1 MICTKTT
8 QMILTTEQTKTL
20 FRCVGGGP
28 IDKAKIVVF
37 GNELGTAEG
46 GGNTEITVN
55 KFIGDWASHPV
66 LTVGEGFVP
75 QHIGALPVNSVFLQ
89 CISRMALAIRH
100 KEDRFFDALSGEGKA
115 VLNKYILEEL
125 YRTETA
131 VINLKPLPQ
140 STERHWDYQNIN
152 ESKYLGMFNFTLIR
166 SQDNPWKQFRLSILK
181 EAFELA
187 KNALILGSGDRHNKK
202 AFFQTIYPDIVFE
215 TVALQN
221 NIQLYVS
228 KNPRIIISNYYSPY
242 TGLGLDG
249 LKILYHYMVDKK
261 IV

>member
-1 MICTKTT
+1 
-8 QMILTTEQTKTL
+8 MILTTEQTKIL
-20 FRCVGGGP
+20 FSCVGGGP
-28 IDKAKIVVF
+28 IDKAKIIVF
-37 GNELGTAEG
+37 GNELGTAEA
-46 GGNTEITVN
+46 GGNTQLTVE
-55 KFIGDWASHPV
+55 KFQRDWTSYPT
-66 LTVGEGFVP
+66 LKVGEGFVP

-89 CISRMALAIRH
+89 CVSRMALAIRH
-100 KEDRFFDALSGEGKA
+100 KEDRFFDALTGEVKA
-115 VLNKYILEEL
+115 MLNKYILEEL

-140 STERHWDYQNIN
+140 STERHWDYQNVD
-152 ESKYLGMFNFTLIR
+152 ESKYQRMFNFTLHH
-166 SQDNPWKQFRLSILK
+166 SQDNPWKQFRQSILR

-215 TVALQN
+215 TVTLNN
-221 NIQLYVS
+221 NIQIYVS
-228 KNPRIIISNYYSPY
+228 KNPRIILSNYYSPY

-249 LKILYHYMVDKK
+249 LKILYLYMVEKK